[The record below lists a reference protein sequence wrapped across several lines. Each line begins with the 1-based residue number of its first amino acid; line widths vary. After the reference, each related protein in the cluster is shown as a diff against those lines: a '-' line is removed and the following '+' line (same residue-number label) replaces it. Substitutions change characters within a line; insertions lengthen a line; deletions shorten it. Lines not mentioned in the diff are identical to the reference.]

1 MKTKKSGFTTIDE
14 YIATCPEETHE
25 RLQAIRAAV
34 RKIAPEAREKISY
47 QIAAFELNGKY
58 LIYFAG
64 WKKHVSLYPIPAG
77 AKREAFE
84 NEISKYADGK
94 GTLQFPLD
102 RPLPIR
108 FIQKVIRLHV
118 ANNLKNAKMNSGKGN
133 Y

>member
-14 YIATCPEETHE
+14 YIAACPAETRE

-77 AKREAFE
+77 DEAFE
-84 NEISKYADGK
+84 NEISRYADGK
-94 GTLQFPLD
+94 GTLKFPLD

-118 ANNLKNAKMNSGKGN
+118 ANNLKNAIMNSGRGN